1 MGTYTIKI
9 DEKTR
14 EGKSLL
20 ELLKNLKSVKIK
32 SKQKPSRWQ
41 EMTEEEEN
49 EALGRLGQ
57 EALDDPNFEYYKI
70 KSEEFFKE
78 MGWK

>member
-32 SKQKPSRWQ
+32 SKQKLSRWQ

-57 EALDDPNFEYYKI
+57 EALDDPNNTKI
-70 KSEEFFKE
+70 KIQESLVAYFEKL
-78 MGWK
+78 